1 MSEPIVVKEY
11 SKNIKIKDCDLNKLH
26 HYLECQQLDSALKV
40 TPSGIETTSWVGVIK
55 YKNTHFQILPKL
67 IYTKEYNEDYDEKTK
82 EETKSNILKNLIFM
96 LSYTKKL
103 DIKTSNDAKLLTSKN
118 PFIEILIR
126 EYTKSLFECL
136 KRLTPKKYVR
146 EEDNLN
152 YLKGKIKFT
161 ENIRYNSSNQAKFY
175 CEYDEFSEN
184 NILNQLFLFVS
195 TCLYNISNDSYNK
208 KTLKFIMNYYSDIK
222 LIRFN
227 RFKAEKIRLSRNQEL
242 FEKPFKLAK
251 MFVEKTSVDLSKNKF
266 ENITLIW
273 DMNKL
278 FEEFVFE
285 IMKKFEGELECKL
298 VAQKGRRLLKND
310 TSKKRNTFVDIMV
323 EKGDGDELERIVL
336 DTKYKK
342 FVSSDDF
349 SNTDVFQV
357 STYCLLHNA
366 YHAILLYPKYGTNGP
381 DRDFELNID
390 EEIKEK
396 YQIDFKTINL
406 QYDYIGKKE
415 NLESIKEDI
424 KRILNVA

>member
-1 MSEPIVVKEY
+1 MAEPIVVKEY
-11 SKNIKIKDCDLNKLH
+11 SKNVKVDNCDLSRLH
-26 HYLECQQLDSALKV
+26 HYLECQHFDSALKV
-40 TPSGIETTSWVGVIK
+40 TPNGIETTSWVGVIK

-82 EETKSNILKNLIFM
+82 EKTKSNILKNLIFM

-103 DIKTSNDAKLLTSKN
+103 DIKTSNEAKLSTAKN

-126 EYTKSLFECL
+126 EYAKSLFECL

-208 KTLKFIMNYYSDIK
+208 KILKFIMNYYSDIK
-222 LIRFN
+222 LVRFD
-227 RFKAEKIRLSRNQEL
+227 RFKVENIKLSRNQDL
-242 FEKPFKLAK
+242 FKKPFNLAK

-285 IMKKFEGELECKL
+285 LMKKIKSKLKCKL
-298 VAQKGRRLLKND
+298 VAQKGRKLLKND
-310 TSKKRNTFVDIMV
+310 TRKKRNTFVDIMI
-323 EKGDGDELERIVL
+323 EKGDGEEFERIVL

-342 FVSSDDF
+342 FVSSNDF
-349 SNTDVFQV
+349 SNADVFQV

-366 YHAILLYPKYGTNGP
+366 HHAILLYPKYGNNKP
-381 DRDFELNID
+381 DKDFELNID

-396 YQIDFKTINL
+396 YQINFKTINL
-406 QYDYIGKKE
+406 QYDYIGKTE
-415 NLESIKEDI
+415 NLDKIKEDI
-424 KRILNVA
+424 KKILNVA

>member
-1 MSEPIVVKEY
+1 MLESIIIKEY
-11 SKNIKIKDCDLNKLH
+11 EEIDESDIKDCDLNKLQS
-26 HYLECQQLDSALKV
+26 YLKCKNLEQVLKV
-40 TPSGIETTSWVGVIK
+40 TRHGIIAKSWVGVIK
-55 YKNTHFQILPKL
+55 YKKHQFQILPKL
-67 IYTKEYNEDYDEKTK
+67 ICDNGNTE
-82 EETKSNILKNLIFM
+82 NILKNLIFM

-103 DIKTSNDAKLLTSKN
+103 DIRISDTAKLSNSKN

-126 EYTKSLFECL
+126 EYAKSLFECL
-136 KRLTPKKYVR
+136 KRITPKKYVR

-161 ENIRYNSSNQAKFY
+161 ENIRYNCVNQSKFY

-208 KTLKFIMNYYSDIK
+208 KTLKFIINYYSDIK
-222 LIRFN
+222 LVRFN
-227 RFKAEKIRLSRNQEL
+227 RFTAEKINLSRNQKL
-242 FEKPFKLAK
+242 LKKPFNLAK
-251 MFVEKTSVDLSKNKF
+251 MFIEKTSVDLSKNKF

-285 IMKKFEGELECKL
+285 IMKKFEGELGCKL
-298 VAQKGRRLLKND
+298 VEQKGRRLLKND

-349 SNTDVFQV
+349 SNADVFQV

-366 YHAILLYPKYGTNGP
+366 DKAVLIYPRWNKEVPNVP
-381 DRDFELNID
+381 SFKLNTD
-390 EEIKEK
+390 EKDIK
-396 YQIDFKTINL
+396 INFKTIDLCYTNL
-406 QYDYIGKKE
+406 KQH
-415 NLESIKEDI
+415 LEEIRDDI
-424 KRILNVA
+424 KDILKVA

>member
-1 MSEPIVVKEY
+1 MLESIIIKEY
-11 SKNIKIKDCDLNKLH
+11 EEINESDIKDCDLNKLQS
-26 HYLECQQLDSALKV
+26 YLKCKNLEQVLKV
-40 TPSGIETTSWVGVIK
+40 TRHGIIAKSWVGVIK
-55 YKNTHFQILPKL
+55 YKKHQFQIFPKL
-67 IYTKEYNEDYDEKTK
+67 ICDNGNTE
-82 EETKSNILKNLIFM
+82 NILKNLIFM

-103 DIKTSNDAKLLTSKN
+103 DIRTSDTAKLSNSKN

-126 EYTKSLFECL
+126 EYAKSLFECL
-136 KRLTPKKYVR
+136 KRITPRKYVR

-161 ENIRYNSSNQAKFY
+161 ENIRYNCVNQSKFY

-208 KTLKFIMNYYSDIK
+208 KTLKFIINYYSDIK
-222 LIRFN
+222 LVRFN
-227 RFKAEKIRLSRNQEL
+227 RFTAEKINLSRNQKL
-242 FEKPFKLAK
+242 FKKPFNLAK
-251 MFVEKTSVDLSKNKF
+251 MFIEKTSVDLSKNKF
-266 ENITLIW
+266 ENITLFW

-285 IMKKFEGELECKL
+285 IMKKFEGELGCKL

-349 SNTDVFQV
+349 SNADVFQV

-366 YHAILLYPKYGTNGP
+366 DKAVLIYPRWNKEVPNVP
-381 DRDFELNID
+381 SFKLNTD
-390 EEIKEK
+390 EKDIK
-396 YQIDFKTINL
+396 INFKTIDLCYTNL
-406 QYDYIGKKE
+406 KQH
-415 NLESIKEDI
+415 LEEIRDDI
-424 KRILNVA
+424 KDILKVA

>member
-1 MSEPIVVKEY
+1 MAEPIVVKEY
-11 SKNIKIKDCDLNKLH
+11 SKNIKIKDCDLGKLH
-26 HYLECQQLDSALKV
+26 HYLECQHLDSALKV

-67 IYTKEYNEDYDEKTK
+67 ICNNGDKE
-82 EETKSNILKNLIFM
+82 NILKNLIYM

-103 DIKTSNDAKLLTSKN
+103 DIKTSNEARLSTAKN

-126 EYTKSLFECL
+126 EYAKSLFECL

-161 ENIRYNSSNQAKFY
+161 ENVRHNSSNQAKFY

-208 KTLKFIMNYYSDIK
+208 KTLKFIINYYSDIK
-222 LIRFN
+222 LVRFD
-227 RFKAEKIRLSRNQEL
+227 RFKAEKIKLSRNQEL
-242 FEKPFKLAK
+242 FKKPFNLAK

-278 FEEFVFE
+278 FEEFIFE
-285 IMKKFEGELECKL
+285 IMKKNESEFGWTFT
-298 VAQKGRRLLKND
+298 AQKGKRLLAGDDN
-310 TSKKRNTFVDIMV
+310 KKRNTYVDIYA
-323 EKGDGDELERIVL
+323 ENDKDKIIL
-336 DTKYKK
+336 DTKYKI
-342 FVSSDDF
+342 FTGTDDF
-349 SNTDVFQV
+349 SNADVFQV

-366 YHAILLYPKYGTNGP
+366 DKAVLIYPRWNKEVPNVP
-381 DRDFELNID
+381 SFKLNTD
-390 EEIKEK
+390 EKDIK
-396 YQIDFKTINL
+396 INFKTIDLCYTNL
-406 QYDYIGKKE
+406 KQH
-415 NLESIKEDI
+415 LEEIRDDIKE
-424 KRILNVA
+424 ILKVA

>member
-1 MSEPIVVKEY
+1 MAEPIVVKEY
-11 SKNIKIKDCDLNKLH
+11 DKMEISNCDLDKLQDYLKCNK
-26 HYLECQQLDSALKV
+26 LDSALKV
-40 TPSGIETTSWVGVIK
+40 TRHGIETTSWVGVIK

-67 IYTKEYNEDYDEKTK
+67 ICNNGDKE
-82 EETKSNILKNLIFM
+82 NILKNLIYM

-103 DIKTSNDAKLLTSKN
+103 DIKTSNEARLSTAKN

-126 EYTKSLFECL
+126 EYAKSLFECL
-136 KRLTPKKYVR
+136 KRLTPKRYVR

-222 LIRFN
+222 LVRFD
-227 RFKAEKIRLSRNQEL
+227 RFKAEKIKLSRNQEL
-242 FEKPFKLAK
+242 FKKPFNLAK

-285 IMKKFEGELECKL
+285 IMKKYESELGCKL

-323 EKGDGDELERIVL
+323 EKGDGEELERIVL

-349 SNTDVFQV
+349 SNADVFQV

-366 YHAILLYPKYGTNGP
+366 HHAILLYPKCGNNEP
-381 DRDFELNID
+381 DKDFELNID

-415 NLESIKEDI
+415 NLEKIKEDI

>member
-55 YKNTHFQILPKL
+55 YKNTNFQILPKL
-67 IYTKEYNEDYDEKTK
+67 IYTKKYKEDYDDKIK

-126 EYTKSLFECL
+126 EYAKSLFDCL
-136 KRLTPKKYVR
+136 KRFTPKKYVR
-146 EEDNLN
+146 EENNLN

-161 ENIRYNSSNQAKFY
+161 ENIRYNSSNLAKFY

-195 TCLYNISNDSYNK
+195 TCLYNISNDSNNK

-222 LIRFN
+222 LVRFDKFN
-227 RFKAEKIRLSRNQEL
+227 AEKIKLSRNQEL
-242 FEKPFKLAK
+242 FKKPFNLAK

-285 IMKKFEGELECKL
+285 IMKKNESELGCKL
-298 VAQKGRRLLKND
+298 TAQRGRKLLVGD
-310 TSKKRNTFVDIMV
+310 TSKKRNTFVDIII
-323 EKGDGDELERIVL
+323 EKINGEKIVL

-349 SNTDVFQV
+349 SNADVFQV
-357 STYCLLHNA
+357 STYCLLHKA
-366 YHAILLYPKYGTNGP
+366 KHAILLYPKWDASAQEN
-381 DRDFELNID
+381 DFHLNID
-390 EEIKEK
+390 NPSESDI

-415 NLESIKEDI
+415 NLEKIKEDI

>member
-1 MSEPIVVKEY
+1 MAEPIVVKEY
-11 SKNIKIKDCDLNKLH
+11 DKMKISNCDLDKLQDYLKCNK
-26 HYLECQQLDSALKV
+26 LDSALKV
-40 TPSGIETTSWVGVIK
+40 TRHGIETTSWVGVIK

-67 IYTKEYNEDYDEKTK
+67 ICNNEDK
-82 EETKSNILKNLIFM
+82 ENILKNLIFM

-103 DIKTSNDAKLLTSKN
+103 DIKTSNESRLSTAKN

-126 EYTKSLFECL
+126 EYAKSLFECL

-152 YLKGKIKFT
+152 YLKGKIKFA

-195 TCLYNISNDSYNK
+195 TCLYNISNDSNNK

-222 LIRFN
+222 LVRFDG
-227 RFKAEKIRLSRNQEL
+227 FKAEKIKLSRNQEL
-242 FEKPFKLAK
+242 FKKPFNLAK

-285 IMKKFEGELECKL
+285 IMKKNESELGCKL
-298 VAQKGRRLLKND
+298 TAQRGRKLLVGD
-310 TSKKRNTFVDIMV
+310 ISKKRNTFVDIMI
-323 EKGDGDELERIVL
+323 EKINGEKIVL

-349 SNTDVFQV
+349 SNADVFQV
-357 STYCLLHNA
+357 STYCLLHKA
-366 YHAILLYPKYGTNGP
+366 KHAILLYPKWDMSTPEN
-381 DRDFELNID
+381 DFHLNID
-390 EEIKEK
+390 NPSESDI

-415 NLESIKEDI
+415 NLEKIKEDI

>member
-1 MSEPIVVKEY
+1 MAEPIVVKEY
-11 SKNIKIKDCDLNKLH
+11 SKNIKIKDCGLGKLH
-26 HYLECQQLDSALKV
+26 HYLECQHLDSALKV

-67 IYTKEYNEDYDEKTK
+67 ICNNGDKE
-82 EETKSNILKNLIFM
+82 NILKNLIYM

-103 DIKTSNDAKLLTSKN
+103 DIKTSNEARLSTAKN

-126 EYTKSLFECL
+126 EYAKSLFECL

-161 ENIRYNSSNQAKFY
+161 ENVRHNSSNQAKFY

-208 KTLKFIMNYYSDIK
+208 KTLKFIINYYSDIK
-222 LIRFN
+222 LVRFD
-227 RFKAEKIRLSRNQEL
+227 RFKAEKIKLSRNQEL
-242 FEKPFKLAK
+242 FKKPFNLAK

-278 FEEFVFE
+278 FEEFIFE
-285 IMKKFEGELECKL
+285 IMKKNESEFGWTFT
-298 VAQKGRRLLKND
+298 AQKGKRLLAGDDN
-310 TSKKRNTFVDIMV
+310 KKRNTYVDIYA
-323 EKGDGDELERIVL
+323 ENDKDKIIL
-336 DTKYKK
+336 DTKYKI
-342 FVSSDDF
+342 FTGTDDF
-349 SNTDVFQV
+349 SNADVFQV

-366 YHAILLYPKYGTNGP
+366 DKAVLIYPRWNKEVPNVPSFKLNTDEKDIKINFKTVDLCYTN
-381 DRDFELNID
+381 LKQHL
-390 EEIKEK
+390 EEIR
-396 YQIDFKTINL
+396 D
-406 QYDYIGKKE
+406 D
-415 NLESIKEDI
+415 IKE
-424 KRILNVA
+424 ILKVA

>member
-1 MSEPIVVKEY
+1 MLESIIIKEY
-11 SKNIKIKDCDLNKLH
+11 EEIDESDIKDCDLNKLQS
-26 HYLECQQLDSALKV
+26 YLKCKNLEQVLKV
-40 TPSGIETTSWVGVIK
+40 TRHGIIAKSWVGVIK
-55 YKNTHFQILPKL
+55 YKKHQFQILPKL
-67 IYTKEYNEDYDEKTK
+67 ICDNGNTE
-82 EETKSNILKNLIFM
+82 NILKNLIFM

-103 DIKTSNDAKLLTSKN
+103 DIKISNEAKLSTAQN

-126 EYTKSLFECL
+126 EYAKSLFECL
-136 KRLTPKKYVR
+136 KRLTPKRYVR

-161 ENIRYNSSNQAKFY
+161 ENIRYNCSNQAKFY
-175 CEYDEFSEN
+175 CEYDEYSEN

-208 KTLKFIMNYYSDIK
+208 KTLKFIINYYADIK
-222 LIRFN
+222 LIRFD
-227 RFKAEKIRLSRNQEL
+227 RFKTGKIKLSRNQEL
-242 FEKPFKLAK
+242 FKKPFNLAK
-251 MFVEKTSVDLSKNKF
+251 MFIEKTSVDLSKNKF

-285 IMKKFEGELECKL
+285 IMKKFKDKLGYKL

-323 EKGDGDELERIVL
+323 EKGDGEELERIVL

-349 SNTDVFQV
+349 SNADVFQV

-366 YHAILLYPKYGTNGP
+366 NKAVLIYPRWNKEVP
-381 DRDFELNID
+381 KVSSFKLNTD
-390 EEIKEK
+390 EKDIK
-396 YQIDFKTINL
+396 IDFKTIDLCYTNL
-406 QYDYIGKKE
+406 KQH
-415 NLESIKEDI
+415 LEKILDDIKE
-424 KRILNVA
+424 ILKVA

>member
-1 MSEPIVVKEY
+1 MLESIIIKEY
-11 SKNIKIKDCDLNKLH
+11 EEIDESDIKDCDLNKLQS
-26 HYLECQQLDSALKV
+26 YLKCKNLEQVLKV
-40 TPSGIETTSWVGVIK
+40 TRHGIIAKSWVGVIK
-55 YKNTHFQILPKL
+55 YKKHQFQILPKL
-67 IYTKEYNEDYDEKTK
+67 ICDNGNTE
-82 EETKSNILKNLIFM
+82 NILKNLIFM

-103 DIKTSNDAKLLTSKN
+103 DIRISDTAKLSNSKN

-126 EYTKSLFECL
+126 EYAKSLFECL
-136 KRLTPKKYVR
+136 KRITPKKYVR

-161 ENIRYNSSNQAKFY
+161 ENIRYNCVNQSKFY

-208 KTLKFIMNYYSDIK
+208 KTLKFIINYYSDIK
-222 LIRFN
+222 LVRFD
-227 RFKAEKIRLSRNQEL
+227 RFKAEKIKLSRNQEL
-242 FEKPFKLAK
+242 FKKPFNLAK
-251 MFVEKTSVDLSKNKF
+251 MFIEKTSVNLSKNKF

-285 IMKKFEGELECKL
+285 IMKKFKDKLGYKL

-323 EKGDGDELERIVL
+323 EKGDGEELERIVL

-349 SNTDVFQV
+349 SNADVFQV

-366 YHAILLYPKYGTNGP
+366 NKAVLIYPRWNKEVP
-381 DRDFELNID
+381 KVSSFKLNTD
-390 EEIKEK
+390 EKDIK
-396 YQIDFKTINL
+396 IDFKTIDLCYTNL
-406 QYDYIGKKE
+406 KQH
-415 NLESIKEDI
+415 LEKILDDIKE
-424 KRILNVA
+424 ILKVA

>member
-1 MSEPIVVKEY
+1 MAEPIVVKEY
-11 SKNIKIKDCDLNKLH
+11 SKNIKIKDCDLSKLH
-26 HYLECQQLDSALKV
+26 HYLECQHLDSVMKV
-40 TPSGIETTSWVGVIK
+40 TPNGIETTSWVGVIK

-103 DIKTSNDAKLLTSKN
+103 DIKTSNESRLSTAKN

-126 EYTKSLFECL
+126 EYAKSLFECL

-222 LIRFN
+222 LVRFD
-227 RFKAEKIRLSRNQEL
+227 RFKAEKIILSRSQEI
-242 FEKPFKLAK
+242 FNKPFKLAK

-278 FEEFVFE
+278 FEEFVFA
-285 IMKKFEGELECKL
+285 IMKKFEGELGCKL

-323 EKGDGDELERIVL
+323 EKGDGEEFERIVL

-349 SNTDVFQV
+349 SNADVFQV

-366 YHAILLYPKYGTNGP
+366 QHAILLYPKCGNNEP

-396 YQIDFKTINL
+396 YQIDFKTIDL
-406 QYDYIGKKE
+406 QYENIGK
-415 NLESIKEDI
+415 NLENIKKDI
-424 KRILNVA
+424 KRILKVA

>member
-55 YKNTHFQILPKL
+55 YKNTNFQILPKL
-67 IYTKEYNEDYDEKTK
+67 IYTKKYKEDYDDKIK

-126 EYTKSLFECL
+126 EYAKSLFDCL
-136 KRLTPKKYVR
+136 KRFTPKKYVR
-146 EEDNLN
+146 EENNLN

-161 ENIRYNSSNQAKFY
+161 ENIRYNSSNLAKFY

-208 KTLKFIMNYYSDIK
+208 KTLKFIMNYYADVK
-222 LIRFN
+222 LVRFD
-227 RFKAEKIRLSRNQEL
+227 RFKVQKIKLSRNQEL
-242 FEKPFKLAK
+242 FKKPFNLAK

-285 IMKKFEGELECKL
+285 IMKKHEAEFGCKL
-298 VAQKGRRLLKND
+298 TAQRGKKLLVGD
-310 TSKKRNTFVDIMV
+310 TSKKRNTFVDILI
-323 EKGDGDELERIVL
+323 EKNDGEKIIL

-342 FVSSDDF
+342 FASSDDF
-349 SNTDVFQV
+349 SNADVFQV
-357 STYCLLHNA
+357 STYCLLHKA
-366 YHAILLYPKYGTNGP
+366 KHAILLYPKWDTSAP
-381 DRDFELNID
+381 EKDFHLNID
-390 EEIKEK
+390 NPGESDI

-415 NLESIKEDI
+415 NLEKIKEDI

>member
-1 MSEPIVVKEY
+1 MAEPIVVKEY
-11 SKNIKIKDCDLNKLH
+11 DKMEISNCDLDKLQNYIKCNK
-26 HYLECQQLDSALKV
+26 LDSALKV
-40 TPSGIETTSWVGVIK
+40 TRHGIETTSWVGVIK

-67 IYTKEYNEDYDEKTK
+67 ICNNEDK
-82 EETKSNILKNLIFM
+82 ENILKNLIFM

-103 DIKTSNDAKLLTSKN
+103 DIKTSNETRLSTAKN

-126 EYTKSLFECL
+126 EYAKSLFECL
-136 KRLTPKKYVR
+136 KRITPKKYVR
-146 EEDNLN
+146 EEDSLN

-208 KTLKFIMNYYSDIK
+208 KTLKFIMNYYADIK
-222 LIRFN
+222 LVRFD
-227 RFKAEKIRLSRNQEL
+227 RFKAEKIKLSRNQEL
-242 FEKPFKLAK
+242 FKKPFNLAK

-278 FEEFVFE
+278 FEEFIFE
-285 IMKKFEGELECKL
+285 IMKKFEGELGCKL

-424 KRILNVA
+424 KRILNVT

>member
-1 MSEPIVVKEY
+1 MAEPIVVKEY
-11 SKNIKIKDCDLNKLH
+11 SKKILKDCDLEKLH
-26 HYLECQQLDSALKV
+26 NYLECQKLTSALKV
-40 TPSGIETTSWVGVIK
+40 THNGIETTSWVGVIK

-67 IYTKEYNEDYDEKTK
+67 ICNNGDKE
-82 EETKSNILKNLIFM
+82 NILKNLIFM

-103 DIKTSNDAKLLTSKN
+103 DIKTSNEARLSTAKN

-126 EYTKSLFECL
+126 EYAKSLFECL
-136 KRLTPKKYVR
+136 KRLTPKKYIR

-161 ENIRYNSSNQAKFY
+161 ENIRYNNSNQAKFY

-208 KTLKFIMNYYSDIK
+208 KTLKFIMNYYADVK
-222 LIRFN
+222 LVRFD
-227 RFKAEKIRLSRNQEL
+227 RFKAEKIKLSRNQEL
-242 FEKPFKLAK
+242 FKKPFNLAK

-285 IMKKFEGELECKL
+285 IMKKFKDELGYKL

-323 EKGDGDELERIVL
+323 EKGDGKELERIVL
-336 DTKYKK
+336 DTKYKE

-349 SNTDVFQV
+349 SNADVFQV

-366 YHAILLYPKYGTNGP
+366 YHAILLYPKYGTNEP

-406 QYDYIGKKE
+406 QYDYIGKE
-415 NLESIKEDI
+415 GNLESIKEDI